1 MRTEI
6 TVGPESP
13 LQDILD
19 MLPPGAIVNLRP
31 GVYRQKLQIRTPG
44 LTLLGAGA
52 EETRLVYDD
61 YARKLHPDGRE
72 YNTFRTWTL
81 AVCADGVS
89 MRGLSVENDALSP
102 REKGQEVALS
112 VYGDEF
118 QMEDCVLRSTQ
129 DTLFVGPLP
138 KDLILRYVDL
148 LPPELRVDRLL
159 SQRFLRCR
167 IEGSVDFIFGCGRAL
182 FRDCEIRSVFDGRT
196 GGFAAAPAHALEQKE
211 GFLFQNCAFTR
222 EADVADGSIF
232 LARPWRD
239 YGLAVF
245 EDCRYEGHICPE
257 GFDPWLDSGRDKTAR
272 FAEIPLRPGRVSWAK
287 AQRES

>member
-196 GGFAAAPAHALEQKE
+196 GGFAAAPP
-211 GFLFQNCAFTR
+211 T
-222 EADVADGSIF
+222 
-232 LARPWRD
+232 PWSRRR
-239 YGLAVF
+239 ASSF
-245 EDCRYEGHICPE
+245 
-257 GFDPWLDSGRDKTAR
+257 KTAPSPGKR
-272 FAEIPLRPGRVSWAK
+272 TLPTAAFSWPAPGGTTAWPCLKTAATKGISARRALIPGWTAAGTRPPALRRSRSAPAG
-287 AQRES
+287 

>member
-19 MLPPGAIVNLRP
+19 MLPPGAIVKLRP

-44 LTLLGAGA
+44 LSLLGAGA

-118 QMEDCVLRSTQ
+118 LMEDCVLRSTQ

-148 LPPELRVDRLL
+148 LPPELRADRLL

-167 IEGSVDFIFGCGRAL
+167 IEGGRRHLSGLSHGSSPEEISDLHVRPHGGADRRLRGGPRPRFGAK
-182 FRDCEIRSVFDGRT
+182 
-196 GGFAAAPAHALEQKE
+196 GGLPLSKLLLHP
-211 GFLFQNCAFTR
+211 G
-222 EADVADGSIF
+222 
-232 LARPWRD
+232 
-239 YGLAVF
+239 
-245 EDCRYEGHICPE
+245 
-257 GFDPWLDSGRDKTAR
+257 SGRCRRQHFPGPPLAG
-272 FAEIPLRPGRVSWAK
+272 LRPGRV
-287 AQRES
+287 